1 MKPEKSN
8 IIRIILWLVMLIDG
22 AVLGIYFNKI
32 SFSELFDS
40 LIFHAIS
47 FAFGYILLRMVLKAA
62 RMFGRLFFIGSKT
75 KMSIVYYIIVFFKNY
90 FNKILLFKIKYLIL
104 QAHYGVVNII
114 NRKEYVFNN

>member
-1 MKPEKSN
+1 MP
-8 IIRIILWLVMLIDG
+8 LVLHLVI
-22 AVLGIYFNKI
+22 
-32 SFSELFDS
+32 
-40 LIFHAIS
+40 
-47 FAFGYILLRMVLKAA
+47 FGYILLRMVLKAA